1 MTTRGSGFAKGIG
14 GMMLFCG
21 VLNAL
26 GQCCIALRYR
36 SAATGI
42 TGCMAFL
49 MGSLAPV
56 VLGWMSMPT
65 GIASLGAFYLLG
77 AAVPL
82 PVMVWFFKRDQVE
95 G

>member
-1 MTTRGSGFAKGIG
+1 
-14 GMMLFCG
+14 MLFCG

-56 VLGWMSMPT
+56 ALGWMSDHMSMRT

>member
-1 MTTRGSGFAKGIG
+1 
-14 GMMLFCG
+14 
-21 VLNAL
+21 
-26 GQCCIALRYR
+26 
-36 SAATGI
+36 
-42 TGCMAFL
+42 
-49 MGSLAPV
+49 
-56 VLGWMSMPT
+56 MPT